1 MSIKSSVSQSCLV
14 LKINTYNPLAR
25 FFRISQALHP
35 VTCGRCPGNG
45 QRRLLI
51 VQCGSMGG
59 VLVLDGRAHLEIAQP
74 YSAPVKGSQAIGRH
88 SPKIIQPF
96 CGSEFTV
103 AICSS
108 VEPMLPCCTGI
119 GKYKWILGRGCKD
132 GFTGRG
138 RRKVRTNGAI
148 RRALR
153 VVGFHKTPRSDYIQD
168 SAMAR
173 ICAAIFDS
181 GRIFFVSA
189 NCTATD

>member
-96 CGSEFTV
+96 CGS
-103 AICSS
+103 
-108 VEPMLPCCTGI
+108 I